1 MPIGLITPM
10 DQGQSMKEDVTDF
23 ITNIS
28 YATTPFYSSLSESQA
43 QNTLHSWLVD
53 AFAASADNAAIE
65 GNDLVFTDPNVPTR
79 SSNVVQL
86 FQKDIRVS
94 NTEMRVAH
102 YGMGDPYT
110 YQLNKKMTE
119 MARDIE
125 KALVAGT
132 TASGSSGVARR
143 LNGAIA
149 LITSNKTA
157 RASGTSYSE
166 TEFNDQIESIYDGG
180 TDLTVD
186 KVFSGA
192 AIKRSITGFNGGPG
206 SQRIVQ
212 QADEKLYNTVST
224 YVSDFGIHQV
234 YLEREVPSGVN
245 AKGVLMVDSS
255 KWRVAYLIDGRPQ
268 HIPLA
273 TIGSAKRGMLEA
285 ELTLEALNQGS
296 SAYRSGYQ
304 DKLTSYPQE
313 SPERGFSF
321 CAVCFTI
328 NATMAQNHK
337 QLSGSKDRLEEAVK
351 LGDSTKMLMSDVVG
365 MPDALDKEH
374 IQRLIMKYE
383 QVHPGW
389 IKHTRDTAREELSGF
404 NRDFAVVDKQA
415 ARRYMLE
422 LPEELN
428 NAIEK
433 YIPTIFRDPK
443 HFAWFIQN
451 FKELMIPEKW

>member
-53 AFAASADNAAIE
+53 AYAASADNAAIE

-125 KALVAGT
+125 KALIAGT

-149 LITSNKTA
+149 LITTNKTA

-192 AIKRSITGFNGGPG
+192 AIKRAITGFNGGPG
-206 SQRIVQ
+206 SQRLVQ

-224 YVSDFGIHQV
+224 YVSDFGVHQV
-234 YLEREVPSGVN
+234 YLEREVPSAVN
-245 AKGVLMVDSS
+245 GKGVLMVDSS

-296 SAYRSGYQ
+296 SAYRSGY
-304 DKLTSYPQE
+304 
-313 SPERGFSF
+313 
-321 CAVCFTI
+321 
-328 NATMAQNHK
+328 
-337 QLSGSKDRLEEAVK
+337 
-351 LGDSTKMLMSDVVG
+351 
-365 MPDALDKEH
+365 
-374 IQRLIMKYE
+374 
-383 QVHPGW
+383 
-389 IKHTRDTAREELSGF
+389 
-404 NRDFAVVDKQA
+404 
-415 ARRYMLE
+415 
-422 LPEELN
+422 
-428 NAIEK
+428 
-433 YIPTIFRDPK
+433 
-443 HFAWFIQN
+443 
-451 FKELMIPEKW
+451 